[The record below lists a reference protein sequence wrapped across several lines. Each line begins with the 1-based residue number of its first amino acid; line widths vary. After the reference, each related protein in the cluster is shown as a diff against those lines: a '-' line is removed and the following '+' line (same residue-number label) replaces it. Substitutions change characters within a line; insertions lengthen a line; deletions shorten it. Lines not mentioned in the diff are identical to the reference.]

1 MTDEEQ
7 IRNLV
12 ESWMEATA
20 QNNLDHVLSLIDD
33 EAVFL
38 VANQPPM
45 TKEVFATNSRQM
57 IQQQLE
63 IKGGSNI
70 QEISVSG
77 DLAYCWNNLTV
88 KITKPGEDKTIERR
102 GPVLSVFRKRDGQW
116 RLFRDAN
123 LLSPVS

>member
-1 MTDEEQ
+1 MIDEEQ

-12 ESWMEATA
+12 ESWIEATA

-45 TKEVFATNSRQM
+45 TKEVFATNSRKM
-57 IQQQLE
+57 IQQQLK
-63 IKGGSNI
+63 IDGASSI
-70 QEISVSG
+70 QEVSVSG

-88 KITKPGEDKTIERR
+88 KITRPGESKPVERS
-102 GPVLSVFRKRDGQW
+102 GPVLTVFRKRGGQW

-123 LLSPVS
+123 LLSPMS